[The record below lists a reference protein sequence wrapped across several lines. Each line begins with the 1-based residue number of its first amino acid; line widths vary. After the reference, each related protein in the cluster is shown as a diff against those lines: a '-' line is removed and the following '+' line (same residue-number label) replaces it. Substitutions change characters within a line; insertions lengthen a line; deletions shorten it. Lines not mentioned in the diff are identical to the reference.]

1 MPLYALFLYFYRKNM
16 RIKPFIYFILLIAV
30 FLWQEKAYSQT
41 KSQDVLDYIEKYN
54 MIAMREMQEYKIP
67 ASITLAQGLLES
79 GNGKSELAKKSNNH
93 FGIKCHNSWK
103 GKRTYHD
110 DDEKGECFRVYDS
123 PAQSYRDHSL
133 FLANGQR
140 YAFLFDLNITDYKE
154 WAKGLKKAGYATLP
168 VYANVLINLI
178 ETYDLTQYDHK
189 ALKGPKIVIDEN
201 KPDSNQNTSDNKSVN
216 DKNVKPKNKTASD
229 SKNKDKSNAKDKNK
243 NKAKDKTPLS
253 EIRSPYKLTDAE
265 VVGKIFDGRY
275 VRENNGVKFIY
286 AVQGDNV
293 YKLADKLEIYDYQL
307 VKYNNLGKRRY
318 FNEKEVIYIEPKKR
332 RASKEYKYHVIEKG
346 QTLSYVSRLYAVR
359 LESIFKMN
367 DMDENTILRVGDKI
381 RLR

>member
-1 MPLYALFLYFYRKNM
+1 M
-16 RIKPFIYFILLIAV
+16 RNKRVIYFMLLFVI
-30 FLWQEKAYSQT
+30 FLWHDVAYSQN

-54 MIAMREMQEYKIP
+54 KIAMREMQEYKIP

-93 FGIKCHNSWK
+93 FGIKCHSSWK

-110 DDEKGECFRVYDS
+110 DDAKGECFRVYDS
-123 PAQSYRDHSL
+123 PAESYRDHSI

-140 YAFLFDLNITDYKE
+140 YAFLFDLKITDYKG

-178 ETYDLTQYDHK
+178 ETYDLTQYDQK
-189 ALKGPKIVIDEN
+189 ALKGPKIVIDET
-201 KPDSNQNTSDNKSVN
+201 KPKSKQSVDNKTTSTNNTNVN
-216 DKNVKPKNKTASD
+216 TKTN
-229 SKNKDKSNAKDKNK
+229 SKSKTKAKTKKKTNAKDKEK
-243 NKAKDKTPLS
+243 VSIS
-253 EIRSPYKLTDAE
+253 EIRSPNKLSEAE
-265 VVGKIFDGRY
+265 VVGKAFDGRY
-275 VRENNGVKFIY
+275 IRENNGVKFIY
-286 AVQGDNV
+286 AKKGDNV
-293 YKLADKLEIYDYQL
+293 YKLADEMEIYDYQL

-318 FNEKEVIYIEPKKR
+318 FNENEVIYIEKKKKK
-332 RASKEYKYHVIEKG
+332 ASKKYKYHTIQKG
-346 QTLSYVSRLYAVR
+346 ETLSYVSRLYAVR

-367 DMDENTILRVGDKI
+367 DMDENTILQVGDNI